1 MSLTYYPRYVL
12 WVPFRRAFIASV
24 YISFLNH
31 HLLADWASAFYSP
44 CLTSSLNTVN
54 FVLFSVYS
62 GGMSEL
68 CPTVEKE
75 MATHSSTLGWKIPW
89 MEEPGRLQSMESL
102 SRARLSNFTFT
113 FHFHELKEM
122 ATHSSILAWR
132 IPGTEEPGGLPSIS
146 WTRLKWLKQQ
156 QYFFKK
162 KKKVFILF
170 FTMSDLTCSLW
181 AL

>member
-89 MEEPGRLQSMESL
+89 MEEPGGLQSMRSLRVRHDWATSL
-102 SRARLSNFTFT
+102 SLFI
-113 FHFHELKEM
+113 FHALEKEM
-122 ATHSSILAWR
+122 ATHSSVLAWR
-132 IPGTEEPGGLPSIS
+132 IPGTGDWWAAVYGVAQSR
-146 WTRLKWLKQQ
+146 TRLKRLSSSSTTWEAP
-156 QYFFKK
+156 
-162 KKKVFILF
+162 VF
-170 FTMSDLTCSLW
+170 CNKCYCW
-181 AL
+181 